1 MLHEEVVEDQ
11 MVEERSQIGIQC
23 GDDNQSTRKMVIA
36 TKGAIPS
43 TAKEGGFVATNRRRN
58 LGITTIENC
67 EAK

>member
-1 MLHEEVVEDQ
+1 MIIE
-11 MVEERSQIGIQC
+11 
-23 GDDNQSTRKMVIA
+23 

-43 TAKEGGFVATNRRRN
+43 IAREGGFVATNRRRN